1 MKLLFICHLTQH
13 TLDDTVRAMRYLGR
27 ELAMRGHEV
36 DYFFRR
42 PQDSDEQPE
51 PISLLEWPM
60 RIAPLASRKC
70 QQKQYDIVLATGSSG
85 WCLSSF
91 RDWLLP
97 PETRVV
103 SWYLHDDPAMG
114 KPVEPLL
121 EDLPDAAPDL
131 TIPPIPKDCLLRQL
145 NVWTVEQALKT
156 QDGCFLTGLE
166 DVHHIRRK
174 YPQYASKAM
183 YQPRGVD
190 AKFYSPQRLK
200 QKATPPSRLLLIGNN
215 HPEKPIAQPV
225 VEAFQQ
231 ILKAHPQ
238 VTLTVAGDN
247 QLPSPD
253 ELFADFPEPLKPA
266 LHSVRVQQEET
277 LPDLYLQH
285 DLFIQPHRTP
295 AQPLAVLEAMAS
307 AMPAVVVQ
315 NPDFQE
321 VVTHYESG
329 LLVPPDNP
337 QAMVESVTHLLGN
350 PTLCQAMGEAAFE
363 TVTRCYTWHQVCDIF
378 EVNLTRILE
387 QAFA

>member
-1 MKLLFICHLTQH
+1 MKLLFICHLTQ
-13 TLDDTVRAMRYLGR
+13 TALDDTVRAMRYLGQ
-27 ELAMRGHEV
+27 ELTLRGHEV

-42 PQDSDEQPE
+42 PLASDEQPA
-51 PISLLEWPM
+51 PISPLEWPM

-70 QQKQYDIVLATGSSG
+70 LQKQYDIVLASGSSG

-103 SWYLHDDPAMG
+103 SWHLHEDPAMR
-114 KPVEPLL
+114 KSADQSL
-121 EDLPDAAPDL
+121 EDTPEPSPNL
-131 TIPPIPKDCLLRQL
+131 TIPKAYLLQQL
-145 NVWTVEQALKT
+145 NAWTVEQALKT

-166 DVHHIRRK
+166 DVHRIRRE
-174 YPQYASKAM
+174 YPQYAPKAM

-200 QKATPPSRLLLIGNN
+200 QKATPPSKLLLIGNN
-215 HPEKPIAQPV
+215 HAENPIGKPVA
-225 VEAFQQ
+225 EAFQQ
-231 ILKAHPQ
+231 ILKSHPQ
-238 VTLTVAGDN
+238 VTLTVAGDHH
-247 QLPSPD
+247 LPPPD
-253 ELFADFPEPLKPA
+253 KLFADFPEPIKPA
-266 LHSVRVQQEET
+266 LNCVRVQQEES

-285 DLFIQPHRTP
+285 DVFIQPHRTP

-329 LLVPPDNP
+329 LLVPPNNP
-337 QAMVESVTHLLGN
+337 QAIVESVTHLLEN
-350 PTLCQAMGEAAFE
+350 PTLCQSMGEAAFE

-387 QAFA
+387 QSPT

>member
-1 MKLLFICHLTQH
+1 MKLLFICHLTQNA
-13 TLDDTVRAMRYLGR
+13 LDDTVRAMRYLGR
-27 ELAMRGHEV
+27 ELALRGHEV

-42 PQDSDEQPE
+42 PHDSEEQAE

-103 SWYLHDDPAMG
+103 SWHLHDDPAIG
-114 KPVEPLL
+114 KSVDDIPEP
-121 EDLPDAAPDL
+121 AAPL
-131 TIPPIPKDCLLRQL
+131 PIPSLPREYLLQQL

-200 QKATPPSRLLLIGNN
+200 QKATPPSKLLLIGNN
-215 HPEKPIAQPV
+215 HTENPIGTPV

-231 ILKAHPQ
+231 ILKTHPQ
-238 VTLTVAGDN
+238 VTLTVAGDH
-247 QLPSPD
+247 QLPPPD
-253 ELFADFPEPLKPA
+253 ELFADFPEPVKPA
-266 LHSVRVQQEET
+266 LNCVRVQQEET
-277 LPDLYLQH
+277 LPELYLQH
-285 DLFIQPHRTP
+285 DVFIQPHSTP

-329 LLVPPDNP
+329 LLVPPNNP
-337 QAMVESVTHLLGN
+337 QAIVESVTHLLEN
-350 PTLCQAMGEAAFE
+350 PTLCQSMGEAAFE

-378 EVNLTRILE
+378 EVNLTRIAG
-387 QAFA
+387 QALA